1 MTRIACCQLAPVFG
15 DVAGNTARAAGA
27 VREAVE
33 RGAQIVVLPELV
45 STGYVFADADEAR
58 AMAEPADG
66 PTVTAWRL
74 LADELEIV
82 LVAGFC
88 ELGADGRV
96 YNSAAVLVPGAQPV
110 VHRKT
115 HLWDRER
122 LVFTSG
128 GDAPPLVET
137 AHGRIAPLICYE
149 LEFPE
154 LVRIPALAGADL
166 ICAPVNW
173 PDLPRPAGE
182 RPGEV
187 IRVQA
192 DASINR
198 VAIAVCDRAGA
209 ERGVDWTSASLI
221 VDADG
226 WPLAMADFT
235 SPSVTTIVADVDLA
249 DSRRKSLAGLSDAF
263 ADRRPELYG
272 TE

>member
-1 MTRIACCQLAPVFG
+1 MTRIACCQLAPEFG
-15 DVAGNTARAAGA
+15 DVAGNTARAAA
-27 VREAVE
+27 AIVQAVE
-33 RGAQIVVLPELV
+33 GGAQIVVLPELV

-58 AMAEPADG
+58 SLAEPSDG
-66 PTVTAWRL
+66 ATVTGWRE
-74 LADELEIV
+74 LAEAHDVVI
-82 LVAGFC
+82 VAGFC
-88 ELGADGRV
+88 ELGADGRI
-96 YNSAAVLVPGAQPV
+96 YNSAAVLVPGAAPV

-122 LVFTSG
+122 LVFTAGS
-128 GDAPPLVET
+128 DVPPLVPT
-137 AHGRIAPLICYE
+137 SHGVIAPLICYE

-154 LVRIPALAGADL
+154 WVRIPALAGADL
-166 ICAPVNW
+166 LCAPVNW

-198 VAIAVCDRAGA
+198 VAIAVCDRAGT

-226 WPLAMADFT
+226 WPLAMADFAA
-235 SPSVTTIVADVDLA
+235 PSVTTIYADVDLLE
-249 DSRRKSLAGLSDAF
+249 SRRKALAGLSDAF

-272 TE
+272 SV

>member
-1 MTRIACCQLAPVFG
+1 MTSIACCQLAPVFG
-15 DVAGNTARAAGA
+15 DVDGNVARSVEAIRDAATQGA
-27 VREAVE
+27 R
-33 RGAQIVVLPELV
+33 IVVLPELMT
-45 STGYVFADADEAR
+45 TGYVFTDADEAR
-58 AMAEPADG
+58 SFAEPVDG
-66 PTVTAWRL
+66 ASVTAWRR
-74 LADELEIV
+74 LADDLDIV
-82 LVAGFC
+82 IVGGFC

-96 YNSAAVLVPGAQPV
+96 YNSAAVLVHGQEPV

-128 GDAPPLVET
+128 DAAPPVIET

-154 LVRIPALAGADL
+154 WVRIPALAGADL
-166 ICAPVNW
+166 IVAPVNW
-173 PDLPRPAGE
+173 PDLPRPEGE

-198 VAIAVCDRAGA
+198 IAIAVCDRAGT
-209 ERGVDWTSASLI
+209 ERGVGWTSGSLI

-226 WPLAMADFT
+226 WPLAMADYT
-235 SPSVTTIVADVDLA
+235 SSEVTTLLADVDLH
-249 DSRRKSLAGLSDAF
+249 DSRSKHLAGLSDAF
-263 ADRRPELYG
+263 ADRRTDLYPG
-272 TE
+272 G

>member
-1 MTRIACCQLAPVFG
+1 MTRIACCQLAPEFG
-15 DVAGNTARAAGA
+15 DVDGNTARAAVA
-27 VREAVE
+27 IRRAVE
-33 RGAQIVVLPELV
+33 QGARIVVLPELV

-58 AMAEPADG
+58 ALAEPADG
-66 PTVTAWRL
+66 PTVTGWRH
-74 LADELEIV
+74 LADELDAV
-82 LVAGFC
+82 VVAGFC
-88 ELGADGRV
+88 ELGDDGRI
-96 YNSAAVLVPGAQPV
+96 YNSAAVLVPGAEPV

-122 LVFTSG
+122 LIFTPGS
-128 GDAPPLVET
+128 DAPPLVPT

-154 LVRIPALAGADL
+154 FVRIPALAGADL

-173 PDLPRPAGE
+173 PDLPRPANE

-209 ERGVDWTSASLI
+209 ERGVEWTSASLI

-226 WPLAMADFT
+226 WPLAMADYT
-235 SPSVTTIVADVDLA
+235 APSVTTLFAEVDLLE
-249 DSRRKSLAGLSDAF
+249 SRHKALAGLSDAF
-263 ADRRPELYG
+263 ADRRPDLYG
-272 TE
+272 SA